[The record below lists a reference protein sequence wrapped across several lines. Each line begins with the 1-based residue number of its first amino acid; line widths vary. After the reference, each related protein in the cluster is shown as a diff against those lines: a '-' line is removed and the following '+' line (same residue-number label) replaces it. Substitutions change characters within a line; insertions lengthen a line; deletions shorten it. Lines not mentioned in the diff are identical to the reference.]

1 MSERV
6 LVVEDERTL
15 ATNIARALEKAG
27 HAATVVFSGAAAI
40 AEIDKTPF
48 DLVLT
53 DLRLPDLDGLTVL
66 DHVRKGA
73 PETSVVMMTAYA
85 SVDSAVDALRHGAVD
100 YLLKP
105 LSLAEVVRRVDHIGA
120 FRRLGAENARLRSE
134 ARGDSDPFWLLARG
148 GPLMRSLCDLIDRV
162 APSASTVLISG
173 ESGSGK
179 ELVARALHDRSPRRE
194 GPFVTLN
201 VSAIPDALLES
212 YLFGHERGA
221 FTGADKRREGLFR
234 AAAHGTLFL
243 DEIGEMP
250 LAAQAKLLRAVE
262 TKEVLPVGGD
272 RPVKVDARIVVATH
286 RDLGAMVEIEKF
298 RADLLYRLSVIT
310 LRVPPLRQR
319 LDGLPSIAEALLQK
333 HAREQ
338 RKAVAS
344 IHPEVLAVFARHAWP
359 GNVRELSNAIERA
372 VLFCE
377 GDTLLASDL
386 PIELHMI
393 EEDEARENEPPNPPS
408 SSRSTP
414 SLSLEACALAPAIL
428 GFERQHIA
436 RVLDQTQG
444 NRDAAAKLLGLSP
457 ATFYR
462 HLQRVGLKGYRVSN
476 LAAPAPP
483 AAAAS
488 PAATSPAATSPTAMP
503 SERTSADETP
513 PLRRRTGEAEPP

>member
-15 ATNIARALEKAG
+15 GTNIARALEKAG
-27 HAATVVFSGAAAI
+27 HAATVVFSGAAALL
-40 AEIDKTPF
+40 EIDKSPF
-48 DLVLT
+48 DLVLS
-53 DLRLPDLDGLTVL
+53 DLRLPDVDGLVVL
-66 DHVRKGA
+66 DHVRRVA

-105 LSLAEVVRRVDHIGA
+105 LSLADVVRRVDHIA
-120 FRRLGAENARLRSE
+120 DFRRLGAENARLRSE
-134 ARGDSDPFWLLARG
+134 VRGASDPFSLLARG
-148 GPLMRSLCDLIDRV
+148 GPSMRTLCDLLDRV
-162 APSASTVLISG
+162 APVTSTVLITG

-179 ELVARALHDRSPRRE
+179 ELVARALHDRSPRRD

-201 VSAIPDALLES
+201 VGAIPDALLES

-234 AAAHGTLFL
+234 AAAGGTLFL

-272 RPVKVDARIVVATH
+272 RPVKVDARIVAATH
-286 RDLGAMVEIEKF
+286 RDLNAMAEAGRF
-298 RADLLYRLSVIT
+298 RPDLLYRLSVIT
-310 LRVPPLRQR
+310 LRVPPLRKR
-319 LDGLPSIAEALLQK
+319 IGDLPSIAGALLEK

-338 RKAVAS
+338 RKAVVA
-344 IHPEVLAVFARHAWP
+344 IDPAALALLERHPWP
-359 GNVRELSNAIERA
+359 GNVRELSNALERA

-377 GDTLLASDL
+377 GDTLLPRDL
-386 PIELHMI
+386 PIELHAL
-393 EEDEARENEPPNPPS
+393 DETDPLDEPAPGTPVHVSAS
-408 SSRSTP
+408 SP
-414 SLSLEACALAPAIL
+414 LSPADCALSGALLA
-428 GFERQHIA
+428 FERGHIA
-436 RVLDQTQG
+436 RVLAQTQG

-462 HLQRVGLKGYRVSN
+462 RLQRVGLKGYLVG
-476 LAAPAPP
+476 
-483 AAAAS
+483 S
-488 PAATSPAATSPTAMP
+488 PASVRPATVLKEDAQGAEQVVDAEP
-503 SERTSADETP
+503 R
-513 PLRRRTGEAEPP
+513 GEAVQKDAQHPGREPRHGRA